1 VYVNETVPVAFTG
14 QNKTFFAEVRKMKK
28 LIVLLMIVAVAGL
41 SSADLVANALDPSH
55 IVASPG
61 KSVAGDD
68 SSPVVLDRQGNFQGE
83 WAFTL
88 WALYAVNGDGL
99 TGLQHQTGD
108 TGAMYMDDSGF
119 SDMPT
124 GLDAFDNNT
133 YRGYINAMFDGSY
146 NIDKL
151 HVWNFNGV
159 AGRGFN
165 DVDLWVSNDN
175 GASYTYLQSLNF
187 VAAPVSSSYTGE
199 TYDIIDGYYTD
210 IVIAAQTNHGD
221 GSWIGLS
228 EVQFVQVVPEPL
240 TLTLLGLGGFFIRR
254 KR

>member
-1 VYVNETVPVAFTG
+1 
-14 QNKTFFAEVRKMKK
+14 MKN
-28 LIVLLMIVAVAGL
+28 LVVLLMVVAVAGL
-41 SSADLVANALDPSH
+41 ANAFLVTNALDPIH
-55 IVASPG
+55 ITASPG

-88 WALYAVNGDGL
+88 WALYAVNGAGL
-99 TGLQHQTGD
+99 NAAGEHQTGD

-119 SDMPT
+119 CDMIT

-133 YRGYINAMFDGSY
+133 YRGYVNAMFDAAY
-146 NIDKL
+146 TIDKL

-165 DVDLWVSNDN
+165 NVDIWVSSDF
-175 GASYTYLQSLNF
+175 GASYNYLQSLQF
-187 VAAPVSSSYTGE
+187 VAAPVSGSYTGE
-199 TYDIIDGYYTD
+199 SYDIIDGVYTD
-210 IVIAAQTNHGD
+210 IVIAAIDNHGD
-221 GSWIGLS
+221 GSWFGLS
-228 EVQFVQVVPEPL
+228 EVQFVQVPEPGSL
-240 TLTLLGLGGFFIRR
+240 VLLGIGGLIMRR